1 MFCENCGQ
9 ENRNDRKFC
18 TNCGASLRDYTKP
31 KENLL
36 MPDDLVNKNRKIK
49 SLKARANT
57 LTVLLLLL
65 FAGVVGTL
73 VATFFVAESVKFWL
87 VVAGLSCCGLFA
99 IKKKKKN
106 IVAKKLSIAKE

>member
-31 KENLL
+31 KTNLV
-36 MPDDLVNKNRKIK
+36 MSEDLVNKNREIK
-49 SLKARANT
+49 CLKARANT

-65 FAGVVGTL
+65 FAGVVGCL
-73 VATFFVAESVKFWL
+73 VATFFVVEQVKFWL
-87 VVAGLSCCGLFA
+87 VVAGLICCGVFA
-99 IKKKKKN
+99 ILKLAKN
-106 IVAKKLSIAKE
+106 IVVRKLNNAKK